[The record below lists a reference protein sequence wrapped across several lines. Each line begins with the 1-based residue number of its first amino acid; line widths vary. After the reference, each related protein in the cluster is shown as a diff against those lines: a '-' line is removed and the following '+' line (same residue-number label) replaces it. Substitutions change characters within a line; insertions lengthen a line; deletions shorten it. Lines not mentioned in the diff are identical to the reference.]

1 MICRNFSANDGMYP
15 GQRPGQS
22 GSVVQGLPVAIGAGR
37 RSNRSSTGSE
47 TYSGISGSEAGTSS
61 GGNSPKSF
69 DSGFAQQLRE
79 VAVTAQMP
87 RPTTMAQS
95 QRRTGR
101 ASRASVA
108 MVPSGASGSAGDYA
122 CLCRRASVQAYG
134 RCNYCLRESGW
145 A

>member
-37 RSNRSSTGSE
+37 RSNRSSTGSDA
-47 TYSGISGSEAGTSS
+47 YSGVSGSEAGTSS

-69 DSGFAQQLRE
+69 ESGFEQQLRE
-79 VAVTAQMP
+79 VTAQMP
-87 RPTTMAQS
+87 RPISMGQS
-95 QRRTGR
+95 HRRTGR
-101 ASRASVA
+101 ANRASVA
-108 MVPSGASGSAGDYA
+108 VAPSGAPASAGDYV
-122 CLCRRASVQAYG
+122 CLCRRASVRAYG
-134 RCNYCLRESGW
+134 RCNHCLRESGW